1 MQLKTPL
8 RKRGKYFL
16 LILLLFAAGMTK
28 AIAQSRLLLLEESFD
43 GNSMPA
49 GWSINEHPN
58 NWSVSASNNAG
69 GEANEMRLT
78 WSPQFNGV
86 SRLVSPA
93 VDLTGVTSVMFSF
106 KHALDNYSG
115 SNNIGVATSSDGG
128 TNWHEAWSQNY
139 YISDVYSVDTEIS
152 TPDMGQDNVQ
162 FCIFFDGNTYNI
174 NDWFFDDIVVFSLE
188 NLDLGL
194 HSATLPNFVNSGET
208 SFGMTVF
215 NYGATVVTSVQA
227 TYEVE
232 GFEPVTETFTVNI
245 PALSAQ
251 TLNFNTTTSLVPGSY
266 NNIVYRIDLVN
277 GQTDDVAENN
287 ILEKPV
293 SVAIGTVE
301 RIPVIEHFL
310 SSTCSNCLNVNQQ
323 MLNFCDNNPSRFTY
337 TKYQMNWPGSGDPY
351 YTEEGGVR
359 RYYYGVSAVPQCF
372 LDGEDQGYSS
382 IQQGVFNE
390 HALRTA
396 FMDVRGSF
404 TVEGNII
411 NIKADIMPYIDVDAS
426 IFLSVNEKETH
437 NNVGGNGETS
447 FQHVFMKMLPDA
459 QGTFV
464 SFNACELQHLEF
476 TQDMSETHVEEMSD
490 LEVSIWVQNYNTK
503 EIFNSHFAYEYTDVH
518 PYPVQNLNL
527 VEDDDGIMV
536 ASWSAPSQATG
547 YRVYVNGEM
556 VMNNTTSLS
565 YSFSGGTTE
574 YNVIGVQAL
583 YGDNM
588 TSVIAFDSQSTNTQT
603 STFSEGYN
611 WWSTYIEQEGI
622 NGLEMLENSLGG
634 NGVAIRS
641 QASGYTDY
649 YGEDYGWWGS
659 LTSINNESSYRVVAS
674 TPCTVTMTG
683 TEAIPSQH
691 PITLS
696 QGWTWIGYVPSRAMD
711 INAALEGL
719 EATQGDMVKSQQ
731 GYSDYYPGYGW
742 FGSLNMVEPG
752 MGLMYYSS
760 NGETVTFTYPDNTRG
775 GELKQ
780 NLTAENNHWKPNV
793 YAYPDNMTVMATIEL
808 DGEELNSEYYEL
820 AAFASNGECR
830 GSVKLTY
837 VEPINRHVAF
847 VTISGKDAAELSFRL
862 YDTETGLE
870 YYDAEESL
878 DFVANAIVGTAD
890 DLYTIHFRGTAGMDE
905 FASRVQVYPNPV
917 NVGERFSIN
926 VADDV
931 KTPVHVEIVN
941 ALGVETLRAMSVH
954 TLTAPNVAGVYTLR
968 ITVEGKGTVVQKLV
982 VK

>member
-1 MQLKTPL
+1 MQLKTPH
-8 RKRGKYFL
+8 RKKGKYFL
-16 LILLLFAAGMTK
+16 LILLLFTAGMTK

-43 GNSMPA
+43 GDSMPA

-69 GEANEMRLT
+69 GETNELRLT

-86 SRLVSPA
+86 SRFVSPA

-115 SNNIGVATSSDGG
+115 TNTIGVATSSDGG
-128 TNWHEAWSQNY
+128 TNWNEAWSQNY
-139 YISDVYSVDTEIS
+139 YMSNVYSVATEIS
-152 TPDMGQDNVQ
+152 TPDMGQANVQ

-188 NLDLGL
+188 DLDLGL
-194 HSATLPNFVNSGET
+194 QSATLPDFVNSGET

-232 GFEPVTETFTVNI
+232 GLEPVTETFTVNI

-251 TLNFNTTTSLVPGSY
+251 TLNFNTTSLMVPGSY
-266 NNIVYRIDLVN
+266 NIVYSIDLVN

-287 ILEKPV
+287 MLEKHV

-301 RIPVIEHFL
+301 RIPIIEHFL
-310 SSTCSNCLNVNQQ
+310 SSTCINCLNVDQQ
-323 MLNFCDNNPSRFTY
+323 MLNFCNNNLGRFTY

-359 RYYYGVSAVPQCF
+359 RYYYGVNAVPQCF

-382 IQQGVFNE
+382 IQQSIFNE

-396 FMDVRGSF
+396 FMDIRGSF

-411 NIKADIMPYIDVDAS
+411 NIKADIMPYIDVDAR
-426 IFLSVNEKETH
+426 IFLSVNEKETY

-556 VMNNTTSLS
+556 VMDNTTSLN

-574 YNVIGVQAL
+574 CNVIGVQAL

-622 NGLEMLENSLGG
+622 DGLGMLEEGLGD
-634 NGVAIRS
+634 NGVTIRS
-641 QASGYTDY
+641 QVGYTDY
-649 YGEDYGWWGS
+649 YQGYGWYGS
-659 LTSINNESSYRVVAS
+659 LSSINNESSYKVITNV
-674 TPCTVTMTG
+674 PCTVTMTG
-683 TEAIPSQH
+683 DAAVPSQH
-691 PITLS
+691 PITLGP
-696 QGWTWIGYVPSRAMD
+696 GWTWIGYVPSTAMSVD
-711 INAALEGL
+711 AAMAGVD
-719 EATQGDMVKSQQ
+719 AVAGDKVKSQQ
-731 GYSDYYPGYGW
+731 GYADYYGEYGW
-742 FGSLNMVEPG
+742 YGSLNTIEPG
-752 MGLMYYSS
+752 MGLMYYSTNS
-760 NGETVTFTYPDNTRG
+760 NPVTFTYPDSNRG
-775 GELKQ
+775 GEQKK
-780 NLTAENNHWKPNV
+780 NLTAENNHWVPNV
-793 YAYPDNMTVMATIEL
+793 YAYPDNMTVMAIVEL
-808 DGEELNSEYYEL
+808 DDKELTSDNYEL
-820 AAFASNGECR
+820 AAFANGECR

-837 VEPINRHVAF
+837 AEPLNRHVAF
-847 VTISGKDAAELSFRL
+847 LTVSGKDVAELTFRL
-862 YDTETGLE
+862 YNTETNEE

-878 DFVANAIVGTAD
+878 NFVANAIVGEAN
-890 DLYTIHFRGTAGMDE
+890 DLYVVHFRGATDLDE
-905 FASRVQVYPNPV
+905 FTSRVKVYPNPV
-917 NVGERFSIN
+917 NCGEQFSIDLAGDMTDI
-926 VADDV
+926 VC
-931 KTPVHVEIVN
+931 VEIVN
-941 ALGVETLRAMSVH
+941 TLGVVETVYATSRQ
-954 TLTAPNVAGVYTLR
+954 TFTAPNVASIYTLR
-968 ITVEGKGTVVQKLV
+968 ITMEGDRTCICKLV